1 MMAIFTMCWTI
12 WGAWNDLIFKGT
24 QSSLMDCAKE
34 LALVSLRIKS
44 SLWVNFDTWR
54 QNLF

>member
-1 MMAIFTMCWTI
+1 
-12 WGAWNDLIFKGT
+12 
-24 QSSLMDCAKE
+24 MDCKRAFAKE